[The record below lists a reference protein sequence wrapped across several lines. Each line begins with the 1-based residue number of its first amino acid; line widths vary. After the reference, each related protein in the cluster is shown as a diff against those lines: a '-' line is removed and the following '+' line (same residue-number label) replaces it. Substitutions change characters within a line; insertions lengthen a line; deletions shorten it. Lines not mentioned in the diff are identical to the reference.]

1 MYLSLRTTI
10 FWNIFVLMALTIALI
25 SFVVFRITEKEI
37 YKQRTL
43 SGEMIFSSIQSS
55 LSSILLQKP
64 GLLNSPSQVSE
75 IQDLF
80 FHFAGNGICTTL
92 LLVDNNGTVIAH
104 SDKNKTGQAMSDM
117 DIQKAM
123 SLKKVYKKIY
133 SATSNTDP
141 QLVVCG
147 PLYLKSRP
155 AGFLKAAF
163 SLHDAQQSVK
173 SSFKMML
180 LYILFDAV
188 IMLAFGTFLLSR
200 YLVKPVKKLI
210 RLTEDI
216 SEGNLDGTLLSLS
229 DRNEFGKLS
238 TSLKDM
244 SKKLIQ
250 EKAKI
255 EQQYHALE
263 EKNLQLQQ
271 AHKEILQ
278 TEKLA
283 SVGSLAA
290 GIAHEVGNPV
300 GIILGCIHLLRS
312 NDIDDKKR
320 TDFLNRME
328 SATER
333 VNSIIRELLDY
344 AQPSSQEIQEIIL
357 NDIIKDT
364 YSLVSYK
371 KEFSNIDP
379 VFHLAED
386 IPQLYADEKQIRQ
399 LIVNL
404 VLNAGDAMPDGGRLT
419 FTTGL
424 DRSGKE
430 DKILFTISDTGQGIT
445 VEKQNQI
452 FDPFFTTKQQGK
464 GTGLGLSNVQRI
476 VESAGGHIS
485 VSSRLGEGT
494 TFTITL
500 PFTGPKNTDKV

>member
-1 MYLSLRTTI
+1 
-10 FWNIFVLMALTIALI
+10 
-25 SFVVFRITEKEI
+25 
-37 YKQRTL
+37 
-43 SGEMIFSSIQSS
+43 
-55 LSSILLQKP
+55 
-64 GLLNSPSQVSE
+64 
-75 IQDLF
+75 
-80 FHFAGNGICTTL
+80 
-92 LLVDNNGTVIAH
+92 VDNKGTVIAH

-371 KEFSNIDP
+371 KEFSNIDRYSILP
-379 VFHLAED
+379 KIFPNYMLMKNKSD
-386 IPQLYADEKQIRQ
+386 SLSLTWSSMP
-399 LIVNL
+399 
-404 VLNAGDAMPDGGRLT
+404 AMQCR
-419 FTTGL
+419 TG
-424 DRSGKE
+424 
-430 DKILFTISDTGQGIT
+430 
-445 VEKQNQI
+445 
-452 FDPFFTTKQQGK
+452 
-464 GTGLGLSNVQRI
+464 
-476 VESAGGHIS
+476 AA
-485 VSSRLGEGT
+485 
-494 TFTITL
+494 
-500 PFTGPKNTDKV
+500 